1 MTIEIKGKWEKGYAL
16 EYHTIGSKYLGEDEF
31 GHKKFETTR
40 TELGKLVYK
49 LKYKAD
55 FSVVSQIINLQNHG
69 KNNLYLLLLKN

>member
-31 GHKKFETTR
+31 SHKKFETTR

-55 FSVVSQIINLQNHG
+55 FSVV
-69 KNNLYLLLLKN
+69 